1 MSFFKNTKSKV
12 LGSLILVLGLALI
25 IGFQLYNKPH
35 VNINKAGA
43 DLAIRADEL
52 AEEYQMDE
60 AKANQKYVDRILE
73 VEGKITK
80 VTFDNGNSI
89 VTLGGEDGKPGIIC
103 QMLPED
109 NLKVLKYKERS
120 SVKIKGI
127 CTGHLIDVMMIRC
140 VFVD

>member
-1 MSFFKNTKSKV
+1 MSFLKNTKFKV
-12 LGSLILVLGLALI
+12 IGTIILVLGLALI
-25 IGFQLYNKPH
+25 IGFRLYNKPH
-35 VNINKAGA
+35 VDINKANT
-43 DLAIRADEL
+43 DLAVMAHEL
-52 AEEYQMDE
+52 LLDYQRDE
-60 AKANQKYVDRILE
+60 AKANKKYVNRIIE

-89 VTLGGEDGKPGIIC
+89 VTLGGEDGMPGIIC

-109 NLKVLKYKERS
+109 NLNVLKYKERS

-127 CTGHLIDVMMIRC
+127 CTGHLIDVMMVRC